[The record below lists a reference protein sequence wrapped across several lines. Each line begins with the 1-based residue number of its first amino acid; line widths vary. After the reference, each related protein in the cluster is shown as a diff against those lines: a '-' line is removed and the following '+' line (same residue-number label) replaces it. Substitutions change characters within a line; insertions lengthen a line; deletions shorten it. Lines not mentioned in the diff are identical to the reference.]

1 MNRDQPD
8 ARSVSN
14 DQRRRLPVD
23 ELIAWD
29 CPMADKVLAN
39 KCKAFC
45 DERLDYEYCPMT
57 LSEFD
62 EWKPTTED
70 VPCLV
75 ESIRFWADLKPRG
88 DKVEWSQLQF
98 KLYCEAAK
106 KEKMLLHTLGKV
118 KDISNVVVN
127 HLTTEKR
134 NVLRKRIK
142 KKIKTARVCR
152 T

>member
-62 EWKPTTED
+62 AWKPTT
-70 VPCLV
+70 
-75 ESIRFWADLKPRG
+75 DLKPRG
-88 DKVEWSQLQF
+88 DKVEWTQLQF

-142 KKIKTARVCR
+142 KKIRSHTDARA
-152 T
+152 